1 MELRPEQLA
10 ELKADKPLAAVY
22 LVAGPERLRVLE
34 AADGVRAAA
43 RAQGIG
49 EREVHQADARDF
61 DWQQLAAGFNAPSLF
76 SPRRLIELRLPSGK
90 PGKEG
95 SEVLRQFCEQPA
107 DDVVLLITAEEWSR
121 AHQQGKWFEAVS
133 RLGVVSVAWAIKA
146 HELPDWIER
155 RLRRHGLRAERDAVM
170 LLAERVEGNLLAAA
184 QEIDKLAL
192 LAEGKTLDLPMMQD
206 LVAESARYDVFR
218 LLEACLS
225 GQPDAVLRML
235 AGLRGEGEQV
245 AGLLPMVIRELLA
258 ASALSQVLAAGGNLA
273 AEFKARGIWEARQ
286 APYRRALDRHA
297 GPRRWERLL
306 AEASLVDR
314 MAKGR
319 LPGDPWLALERLLL
333 AVSAAPAARL
343 LARGSQQA

>member
-10 ELKADKPLAAVY
+10 ELAGDKALAPVY
-22 LVAGPERLRVLE
+22 LIAGPERLRVLE
-34 AADGVRAAA
+34 AADGVRQAA
-43 RAQGIG
+43 RQQGVA
-49 EREVHQADARDF
+49 EREVYQADGRDF
-61 DWQQLAAGFNAPSLF
+61 DWSQLSAGFNAPSLF
-76 SPRRLIELRLPSGK
+76 SPRRLVELRLPSGK

-95 SEVLRQFCEQPA
+95 SEVLRAFCEQPA
-107 DDVVLLITAEEWSR
+107 DDVVLMITAEEWSR
-121 AHQQGKWFEAVS
+121 AHQQGKWFEAVA
-133 RLGVVSVAWAIKA
+133 RIGVVSVAWAIKP
-146 HELPDWIER
+146 HELPEWIER
-155 RLRRHGLRAERDAVM
+155 RLRGHGLRAERDAVM

-192 LAEGKTLDLPMMQD
+192 LAEGKLLDLAAMQN

-235 AGLRGEGEQV
+235 AGLRAEGEQV

-258 ASALSQVLAAGGNLA
+258 ATALSQVGAAGGNLA
-273 AEFKARGIWEARQ
+273 AEFKARGVWEARQ

-297 GPRRWERLL
+297 DPRRWERLL
-306 AEASLVDR
+306 AEASRVDR

-319 LPGDPWLALERLLL
+319 LEGDAWLALERLLL
-333 AVSAAPAARL
+333 AVAAAPAARL
-343 LARGSQQA
+343 LARSSLMA

>member
-10 ELKADKPLAAVY
+10 ALPADKPLAPVY

-34 AADGVRAAA
+34 AADGVRRAA

-49 EREVHQADARDF
+49 EREVHQADERDF
-61 DWQQLAAGFNAPSLF
+61 DWSQLAASFHAPSLF
-76 SPRRLIELRLPSGK
+76 SPRRLIELRLPTGK

-95 SEVLRQFCEQPA
+95 SEVLRQFCEQPPG
-107 DDVVLLITAEEWSR
+107 DVVLLITAEDWSR
-121 AHQQGKWFEAVS
+121 AHASGKWFEAIS
-133 RLGVVSVAWAIKA
+133 QCGVVAVAWAIKP

-155 RLRRHGLRAERDAVM
+155 RLRGHGLRAERDAVA

-192 LAEGKTLDLPMMQD
+192 LADGRTLDAPLLAD
-206 LVAESARYDVFR
+206 LVAQSARYDVFR
-218 LLEACLS
+218 LLESTLS
-225 GQPDAVLRML
+225 GAPDAVLRML

-245 AGLLPMVIRELLA
+245 AGLLPMVIRELQACTGLA
-258 ASALSQVLAAGGNLA
+258 RVQAAGGNLA
-273 AEFKARGIWEARQ
+273 AEFKARGIWDARQ
-286 APYRRALDRHA
+286 PPYKRALSRH
-297 GPRRWERLL
+297 PDLRRWERLL
-306 AEASLVDR
+306 AEASRVDR

-319 LPGDPWLALERLLL
+319 LEGDPWLALERLLL

-343 LARGSQQA
+343 LARSAVV